1 MSAPPRSRAPSRLL
15 QPIITIKDVSKTYK
29 SGVQALKPL
38 SLDIMKGEIFALLG
52 PNGAG
57 KTTTQRVLLD
67 IIRPT
72 TGRAIVF
79 GLDCQ
84 KDGVQIRRRIGYIP
98 GELKLYQQLRAD
110 EYFDMITRV
119 GGTTVDPAY
128 RRELCERLDLDPRR
142 TMHTYSRGNKQKVGL
157 IAAFMRRPDL
167 LILDEPTTGLDPLIQ
182 QHVLDLVREAR
193 AEGRTVFLSS
203 HVLPEV
209 QAVCDRAGIIRAG
222 QIVATERVDQLIHS
236 RLQRLN
242 IRFERLP
249 PFGALDLPGVTEVSR
264 VGDQV
269 SLEIRE
275 NLNQLLAQA
284 VAFGVLEIETA
295 QVSLEEVFMAYYD
308 KNGEGIYDQPV
319 AA

>member
-1 MSAPPRSRAPSRLL
+1 MSQA
-15 QPIITIKDVSKTYK
+15 IIETNN
-29 SGVQALKPL
+29 L
-38 SLDIMKGEIFALLG
+38 SVNYGQYRGIHELNLIVEKGEVYGFLG

-142 TMHTYSRGNKQKVGL
+142 PMRTYSRGNKQKVGL

-249 PFGALDLPGVTEVSR
+249 PSGALDLPGVTEVSR

-275 NLNQLLAQA
+275 NLNQFLAQA

>member
-1 MSAPPRSRAPSRLL
+1 MSQA
-15 QPIITIKDVSKTYK
+15 IIETNNLSVNYGQYRGIHELNMT
-29 SGVQALKPL
+29 VQ
-38 SLDIMKGEIFALLG
+38 KGEVYGFLG

>member
-1 MSAPPRSRAPSRLL
+1 MSQA
-15 QPIITIKDVSKTYK
+15 IIETNN
-29 SGVQALKPL
+29 L
-38 SLDIMKGEIFALLG
+38 SVNYGQYRGIHELNMIVEKGEVYGFLG

-249 PFGALDLPGVTEVSR
+249 PFGALDLPGVTEINR
-264 VGDQV
+264 AGDQV

-275 NLNQLLAQA
+275 NLNQFLAQA
-284 VAFGVLEIETA
+284 VAFGVLEIETV

>member
-1 MSAPPRSRAPSRLL
+1 MSQA
-15 QPIITIKDVSKTYK
+15 IIETNN
-29 SGVQALKPL
+29 L
-38 SLDIMKGEIFALLG
+38 SVNYGQYRGIHELNMIVEKGEVYGFLG

>member
-1 MSAPPRSRAPSRLL
+1 M
-15 QPIITIKDVSKTYK
+15 
-29 SGVQALKPL
+29 
-38 SLDIMKGEIFALLG
+38 
-52 PNGAG
+52 
-57 KTTTQRVLLD
+57 
-67 IIRPT
+67 
-72 TGRAIVF
+72 
-79 GLDCQ
+79 
-84 KDGVQIRRRIGYIP
+84 
-98 GELKLYQQLRAD
+98 
-110 EYFDMITRV
+110 
-119 GGTTVDPAY
+119 
-128 RRELCERLDLDPRR
+128 
-142 TMHTYSRGNKQKVGL
+142 
-157 IAAFMRRPDL
+157 
-167 LILDEPTTGLDPLIQ
+167 
-182 QHVLDLVREAR
+182 
-193 AEGRTVFLSS
+193 FLSS

-242 IRFERLP
+242 IRFERP
-249 PFGALDLPGVTEVSR
+249 RPCGALVLPGVTEVSR

-275 NLNQLLAQA
+275 NLNQFLAQA

>member
-1 MSAPPRSRAPSRLL
+1 MSPR
-15 QPIITIKDVSKTYK
+15 
-29 SGVQALKPL
+29 
-38 SLDIMKGEIFALLG
+38 
-52 PNGAG
+52 
-57 KTTTQRVLLD
+57 
-67 IIRPT
+67 
-72 TGRAIVF
+72 
-79 GLDCQ
+79 
-84 KDGVQIRRRIGYIP
+84 
-98 GELKLYQQLRAD
+98 
-110 EYFDMITRV
+110 TRV

-142 TMHTYSRGNKQKVGL
+142 PMRTYSRGNKQKVGL

-249 PFGALDLPGVTEVSR
+249 PSGALDLPGVTEVSR

-275 NLNQLLAQA
+275 NLNQFLAQA

>member
-1 MSAPPRSRAPSRLL
+1 MSQA
-15 QPIITIKDVSKTYK
+15 IIETNN
-29 SGVQALKPL
+29 L
-38 SLDIMKGEIFALLG
+38 SVNYGQYRGIHELNLIVEEGEVYGFLG

-142 TMHTYSRGNKQKVGL
+142 PMRTYSRGNKQKVGL

-249 PFGALDLPGVTEVSR
+249 PSGALDLPGVTEVSR

-275 NLNQLLAQA
+275 NLNQFLAQA